1 MIKRMELR
9 ISQELH
15 DKVKKLADDDDRSV
29 NTMLVR
35 LIENGVE
42 VEKEWWAAKEAGIKM
57 PHPPNAQKLFEGKQ

>member
-15 DKVKKLADDDDRSV
+15 DKVKKLAEEDDRSV
-29 NTMLVR
+29 NTMLTR

-42 VEKEWWAAKEAGIKM
+42 VEKEWWAAKVAGVKL
-57 PHPPNAQKLFEGKQ
+57 PHPPKEQKLESKQ